1 MEIPTGEMTLR
12 DGRSLGYCEFGFSE
26 GTPVVYQHGW
36 PACRL
41 EACLYSEAAVAAG
54 VRLISIDRPGFGCSQ
69 FLPKRTLLDWPSD
82 VRELAGH
89 LGLDSFHLLGH
100 SGGGPYAAA
109 CARELDDLLKGV
121 AIVAGLSPMSDRR
134 TREGMRKMN
143 QFLLTVGRPAPWLLD
158 VMMKMTAKM
167 AQDPEKVRKSLG
179 DLPEVDRLLIERFL
193 PEVAEIMGEAFV
205 QGTRGATEEGRIYAS
220 PWGFELAEITV
231 PVAIWQ
237 GMRDVNVPRS
247 NSEVFHEAIG
257 GSRLEIIEDEGHFSM
272 AINQGE
278 RILRDLKTLGASGD

>member
-12 DGRSLGYCEFGFSE
+12 DGRSLGYCEFGISD
-26 GTPVVYQHGW
+26 GIPVVYLHGW

-41 EACLYSEAAVAAG
+41 EACLYSEAAVALG
-54 VRLISIDRPGFGCSQ
+54 VRLISIDRPGFGRSQ

-121 AIVAGLSPMSDRR
+121 AIVAGLSPMSERR
-134 TREGMRKMN
+134 TREGMRMMN
-143 QFLLTVGRPAPWLLD
+143 RILLSSGRGAPWFVDL
-158 VMMKMTAKM
+158 MMKLTRKM
-167 AQDPEKVRKSLG
+167 GQDPEKMRKSLG

-193 PEVAEIMGEAFV
+193 PEVMEITGEAFV
-205 QGTRGATEEGRIYAS
+205 QGTRGATAEGRIYAS
-220 PWGFELAEITV
+220 PWGFELSEITV
-231 PVAIWQ
+231 PLAIWQ
-237 GMRDVNVPRS
+237 GTLDVNVSRS
-247 NSEVFHEAIG
+247 NSEIYHEAIP
-257 GSRLEIIEDEGHFSM
+257 GSRLEIVEGEGHFSM

-278 RILRDLKTLGASGD
+278 RILGDLKSLGVADG